1 MLKKALWVM
10 IPFLLIFLLGLALL
24 LRPHFHVPIVHAV
37 NNFTRQENTSQ
48 RSSHRHTVDYAT
60 VKMELD
66 GTEHEVTV
74 HDNTWKPLKPGDTV
88 LVTRG
93 LFGKIYEYK
102 TDGCS
107 EEDDILAPPSN
118 AKEPVEN
125 PDADAPSNVQA
136 PVGKRLLTRLSTD
149 KSCRIRTEYPQNNE
163 APGKPLPRKRANPTR
178 NRIHLPMRKREPINP
193 TLETGSL
200 TSQIVVTTHPNHG
213 AQTNPLPMTQIPAPN
228 DDPVFILRPSI
239 SRMDG
244 FFSTPPNF
252 SHKAHRK
259 QW

>member
-1 MLKKALWVM
+1 MLNHPACR
-10 IPFLLIFLLGLALL
+10 IA
-24 LRPHFHVPIVHAV
+24 H
-37 NNFTRQENTSQ
+37 
-48 RSSHRHTVDYAT
+48 
-60 VKMELD
+60 
-66 GTEHEVTV
+66 
-74 HDNTWKPLKPGDTV
+74 
-88 LVTRG
+88 
-93 LFGKIYEYK
+93 
-102 TDGCS
+102 
-107 EEDDILAPPSN
+107 ILAPPSN

-163 APGKPLPRKRANPTR
+163 APGKPLPRKRANPTQ

-193 TLETGSL
+193 TLEAGSL

-244 FFSTPPNF
+244 FFLPHPIFPIRPTENNGEGQNLQGSFQNRMLLFHHRTGK
-252 SHKAHRK
+252 SAHSPRIK
-259 QW
+259 QLILKG